1 MSQSTGA
8 LRVQNSRPM
17 GRAWVRPSSG
27 RVSLRVVPA
36 AIEGT
41 GTGAFAAACLAV
53 LVTGLLALLVLH
65 TQLTQGSFTLHDL
78 KNKSGAL
85 TDASLEL
92 NRSLDQQ
99 RSPANLAA
107 KARAQGMVPATS
119 MAFIRLAEGTIVG
132 VAQPAPAAPVAP
144 VAAPAPAPVAPAAAP
159 APAAPAPAATATTQ
173 TPPTTG

>member
-132 VAQPAPAAPVAP
+132 VAQPAPAAPVA
-144 VAAPAPAPVAPAAAP
+144 APAPAPVAPAAAP
-159 APAAPAPAATATTQ
+159 APAAPPAATATTQ

>member
-132 VAQPAPAAPVAP
+132 VAQPAPAAP
-144 VAAPAPAPVAPAAAP
+144 AAPAPAPVAPAAAP

>member
-132 VAQPAPAAPVAP
+132 VAQPAPAAP
-144 VAAPAPAPVAPAAAP
+144 AAPAPAPVAPAAAP
-159 APAAPAPAATATTQ
+159 APAAPPAATATTQ